1 MRAVKIFI
9 VILSFQCVHAVAGK
23 LKLPDCHNYPKLET
37 EIYFYVD
44 DNVLDVYSKK
54 FVDSKINTWVD
65 YSNLTLENSCIPI
78 TRKVTKV
85 EYLPYIDSAWFQ
97 DIDVAKNL
105 LKYHS
110 AYEIPETNSSGV
122 PIFKAILF
130 SNAADSFKSQWCGV
144 ASGNANYFVIGL
156 NCYDSTLE
164 HEIGHL
170 SGANHDM
177 KTVLEY
183 SPKFDV
189 DTFIKNTFPHKNE
202 RYSFGA
208 TCSNRGTVMTYEK
221 DIIPAYSSPDISVD
235 GEVCGNE
242 LSANNAQV
250 LRNFAKKYASN

>member
-9 VILSFQCVHAVAGK
+9 VILSIQCVYAVAGE
-23 LKLPDCHNYPKLET
+23 LKLPDCPNSPKLET
-37 EIYFYVD
+37 EIYFYID
-44 DNVLDVYSKK
+44 ENVLDEYSKK
-54 FVDSKINTWVD
+54 FVDSKINTWVE

-78 TRKVTKV
+78 KRKVTKV
-85 EYLPYIDSAWFQ
+85 EYLSHIDSTWFQ
-97 DIDVAKNL
+97 HVDVAKDL

-144 ASGNANYFVIGL
+144 ASASANYFVIGL
-156 NCYDSTLE
+156 NCYDSAME

-177 KTVLEY
+177 KTVLEN

-189 DTFIKNTFPHKNE
+189 DSFVKNTFPHKNE

-208 TCSNRGTVMTYEK
+208 TCSNRGTVMSYEK

-235 GEVCGNE
+235 GEVCGVQ

>member
-1 MRAVKIFI
+1 MKAVQIFSI
-9 VILSFQCVHAVAGK
+9 FLSVQCAYVFAVG
-23 LKLPDCHNYPKLET
+23 LKLPDCPNSPKLET
-37 EIYFYVD
+37 EIYFYID
-44 DNVLDVYSKK
+44 KSVLNEYSEK
-54 FVDSKINTWVD
+54 FVNSKINTWVN

-78 TRKVTKV
+78 ERKVTKV
-85 EYLPYIDSAWFQ
+85 EYTSNIDSSLFQ
-97 DIDVAKNL
+97 DVDAAKSLVN
-105 LKYHS
+105 YHS
-110 AYEIPETNSSGV
+110 KSEIPETNSSGV

-144 ASGNANYFVIGL
+144 ASATSNYFVIGL
-156 NCYDSTLE
+156 NCYDSAME

-189 DTFIKNTFPHKNE
+189 DSFVNYTFPNKNK

-208 TCSNRGTVMTYEK
+208 TCSSRGTVMSYEK

-235 GEVCGNE
+235 GQVCGDE
-242 LSANNAQV
+242 LTANNAKV
-250 LRNFAKKYASN
+250 LRDFAKRYMSN